1 MKPDYSKE
9 NLYQGLLA
17 KEAAA
22 ETPANFARLEGAPQH
37 RPTRDL
43 DVANKRMAGGT
54 DGGQRALAMLN
65 DPVEKER
72 TDNWMFMLRDFLNKT
87 PPINAQNSKNAT
99 YINKG

>member
-22 ETPANFARLEGAPQH
+22 ETPANFARLEGAPQN

-43 DVANKRMAGGT
+43 DVKNRRMAGGRN
-54 DGGQRALAMLN
+54 GGQRALAMLN
-65 DPVEKER
+65 DPVEKQR
-72 TDNWMFMLRDFLNKT
+72 TDSWMFMLRKFLDNT
-87 PPINAQNSKNAT
+87 PPIDV
-99 YINKG
+99 